1 MSRRITLLICSKPPG
16 LGCWQRSLAKLVS
29 FVLCVMTMTLVGG
42 ASNSLT
48 AVSAEVTSLVFVV
61 VGPQFGLYERCHG
74 LLQWLWLQHY
84 CH

>member
-1 MSRRITLLICSKPPG
+1 
-16 LGCWQRSLAKLVS
+16 
-29 FVLCVMTMTLVGG
+29 MTMTLVGG